1 MNWLELSVEN
11 VNKIIALN
19 KKGTKVASL
28 EEYVVEVQKSK
39 KELFSNVVGQD
50 SLTRFD
56 KPKPKKRKERRNNRN
71 KNRKRNKQRNQK
83 KNA

>member
-1 MNWLELSVEN
+1 MND
-11 VNKIIALN
+11 IISIN
-19 KKGTKVASL
+19 KKGKKVASL
-28 EEYVVEVQKSK
+28 EEYIEEVTVPD

-56 KPKPKKRKERRNNRN
+56 KPKQTTKNRTNKNRN
-71 KNRKRNKQRNQK
+71 KSKNRNKKSKTN